1 MYLMGMSSREA
12 WKKFLLTLPDVAFFG
27 LARHYLG
34 ELQTPFTKHRIIVD
48 LESRLGRPDWV
59 AARRELMTDDDFDA
73 LAALKVLGAPT
84 PEEAA
89 AFLGWELDRF
99 KSKSLNLQERFLAG
113 YYPRGEKDDGF
124 GLYALLRIR
133 PEQASQ
139 KRDAA

>member
-1 MYLMGMSSREA
+1 MSSREA

-99 KSKSLNLQERFLAG
+99 RSKALNLQERFLAF
-113 YYPRGEKDDGF
+113 PTADGKH
-124 GLYALLRIR
+124 GDRKSTRLN
-133 PEQASQ
+133 SSH
-139 KRDAA
+139 